1 MELILAVIVLA
12 IAVTVNFMSFVNL
25 KNRIEAARKSI
36 EYSIEIKANRTSREL
51 QEKAQFQEM
60 ALGHLTQC
68 AGATSNSLDRIY
80 EKIDSSVAD
89 INKTAK
95 HNTNEIIYRTVK
107 GRRR

>member
-1 MELILAVIVLA
+1 MDMIIAIIVLA

-36 EYSIEIKANRTSREL
+36 EYLIEIKANRTS
-51 QEKAQFQEM
+51 KDI
-60 ALGHLTQC
+60 ALETDVVVQDINLL
-68 AGATSNSLDRIY
+68 S
-80 EKIDSSVAD
+80 EKIDRTKD
-89 INKTAK
+89 EINKIAK